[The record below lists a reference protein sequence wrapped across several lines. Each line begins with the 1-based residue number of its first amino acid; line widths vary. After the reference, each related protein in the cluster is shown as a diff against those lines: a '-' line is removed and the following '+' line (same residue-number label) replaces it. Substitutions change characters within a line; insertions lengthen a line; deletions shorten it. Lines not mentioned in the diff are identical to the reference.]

1 MTENLISAPVV
12 EVQKFPPTVEL
23 ENFQLKLLEIIK
35 IFKKKNC
42 QFNYHLKIENTK
54 INFQLELL
62 PVGLDEQH
70 PIKSAGGKGSRT
82 RRRKRRRGPSPTT
95 SDSGIHTSD
104 TENEA
109 NKFPNNIVH
118 NNVGNS
124 LKDEEEF
131 SDSVE
136 EEAVYCYLQHCSL
149 F

>member
-42 QFNYHLKIENTK
+42 QFNYNLKIEKTK

-62 PVGLDEQH
+62 PGLDKHH
-70 PIKSAGGKGSRT
+70 PIKIAGGKGSRL
-82 RRRKRRRGPSPTT
+82 RRRQRRKGPSAAA

-109 NKFPNNIVH
+109 NKIPNNTGCPI
-118 NNVGNS
+118 
-124 LKDEEEF
+124 KTYTYF
-131 SDSVE
+131 
-136 EEAVYCYLQHCSL
+136 
-149 F
+149 

>member
-82 RRRKRRRGPSPTT
+82 RRRKRRKGPSPTA
-95 SDSGIHTSD
+95 SDSGIQTSD
-104 TENEA
+104 TENED
-109 NKFPNNIVH
+109 NKIPIIL
-118 NNVGNS
+118 S
-124 LKDEEEF
+124 IILLA
-131 SDSVE
+131 
-136 EEAVYCYLQHCSL
+136 AV
-149 F
+149 